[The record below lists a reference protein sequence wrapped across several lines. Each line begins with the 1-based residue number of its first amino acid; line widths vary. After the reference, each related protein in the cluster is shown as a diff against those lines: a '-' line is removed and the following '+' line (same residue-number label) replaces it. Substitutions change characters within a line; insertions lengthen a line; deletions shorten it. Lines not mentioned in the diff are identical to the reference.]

1 MNQQDAV
8 EKLGFYIRANFKSQS
23 DYAKSMSFTKAFVT
37 MVLNGDRE
45 PTNFMLHDIGVKKTK
60 TTVYSIIKDKGSSK

>member
-8 EKLGFYIRANFKSQS
+8 EKLRVYIWANFKSQS

>member
-1 MNQQDAV
+1 M
-8 EKLGFYIRANFKSQS
+8 S
-23 DYAKSMSFTKAFVT
+23 DAKSMSFTKAFVT

-60 TTVYSIIKDKGSSK
+60 TTVYSKIKGDTK